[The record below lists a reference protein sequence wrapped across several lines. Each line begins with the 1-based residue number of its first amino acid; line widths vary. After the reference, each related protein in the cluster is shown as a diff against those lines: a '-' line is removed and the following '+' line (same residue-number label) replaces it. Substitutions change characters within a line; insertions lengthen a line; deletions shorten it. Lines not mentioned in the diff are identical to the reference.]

1 MKQSEPEDGKPDFA
15 VCDFCFAVMDL
26 TYDDDGPTEWIA
38 TEYAQLYCKRCAAI
52 WKTVNIA
59 NMGT

>member
-1 MKQSEPEDGKPDFA
+1 MEQSEPEDGKPDFA

-26 TYDDDGPTEWIA
+26 TYAAQGLNEWIE
-38 TEYAQLYCKRCAAI
+38 TEYTQLYCKRCAAI